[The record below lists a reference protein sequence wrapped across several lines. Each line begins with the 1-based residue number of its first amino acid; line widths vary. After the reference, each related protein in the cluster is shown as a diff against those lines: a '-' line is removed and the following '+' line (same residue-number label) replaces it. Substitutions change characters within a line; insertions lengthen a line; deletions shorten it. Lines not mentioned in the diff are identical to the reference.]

1 MTGYQVFRNTLIIVI
16 TLALTYLFIRS
27 LNVWIVLVVAIL
39 VASALRPPIMRLR
52 EWGVPQSLAI
62 LIVYGGVTLLTVTLL
77 IAVLPPVINQVVSY
91 IQNDNRLADRLITAH
106 YWVERFLS
114 QSTGSDVRL
123 GIEPEAIR
131 TAVHDVVETIRVTAP
146 SLITNIF
153 NFAGD
158 FIIMIII
165 GIYWVTS
172 RERAA
177 AFLIELLPLGRQVQA
192 QAILDEIETGLGGYV
207 RGIVLVSLMVGIL
220 CFVALVLLHIPNA
233 ATLSFVYGLSTA
245 IPIIGGFVGVVLAT
259 ALAVLSSP
267 SEALVVLVV
276 TVIIQ
281 QIENYIL
288 SPRIMAK
295 NADFD
300 EILVIVFIA
309 AGFTLNGVTG
319 ALIAVPVAG
328 TMAILLK
335 HLVFEPRK
343 GKVSPS
349 KVEGGILI
357 ADEPAPPPPQEQGAP
372 GGGYR

>member
-1 MTGYQVFRNTLIIVI
+1 MTGYQVFRNTLIIII
-16 TLALTYLFIRS
+16 TLALSYLFILS

-39 VASALRPPIMRLR
+39 IASALRPPIMQLR
-52 EWGVPQSLAI
+52 QLGIPQGVAI
-62 LIVYGGVTLLTVTLL
+62 LIVYGGVTFVTVTLL

-91 IQNDNRLADRLITAH
+91 IQNDNRLADRLIIAH

-114 QSTGSDVRL
+114 QSTGTEVQL

-131 TAVHDVVETIRVTAP
+131 IAVRDVMETVRVTAP
-146 SLITNIF
+146 SLIDDIS

-158 FIIMIII
+158 FILMIII
-165 GIYWVTS
+165 GIYWITS

-177 AFLIELLPLGRQVQA
+177 AFLIQLLPLGRQAQA
-192 QAILDEIETGLGGYV
+192 QAILDEIEDGLGAYV

-220 CFVALVLLHIPNA
+220 CFVALTLLRIPNA
-233 ATLSFVYGLSTA
+233 ATLSFVYGVSTA

-259 ALAVLSSP
+259 GLAVLSSP
-267 SEALVVLVV
+267 SEALIVLAV
-276 TVIIQ
+276 TVVIQ

-288 SPRIMAK
+288 TPRIMAK
-295 NADFD
+295 SADFD

-309 AGFTLNGVTG
+309 AGLTLNGITG

-328 TMAILLK
+328 TVAIILK

-343 GKVSPS
+343 AKVTPN
-349 KVEGGILI
+349 KVEGGLLI
-357 ADEPAPPPPQEQGAP
+357 AEEPISPPQEQGAA
-372 GGGYR
+372 GGYK